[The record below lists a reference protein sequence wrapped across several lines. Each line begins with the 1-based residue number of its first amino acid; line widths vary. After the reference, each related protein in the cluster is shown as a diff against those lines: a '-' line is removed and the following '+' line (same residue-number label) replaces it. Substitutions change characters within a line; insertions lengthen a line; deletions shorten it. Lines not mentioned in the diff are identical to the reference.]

1 MERQA
6 LAITREFSHTS
17 HGNKNAQAPV
27 VLATIAHSVVVR
39 TCHHSFS
46 VRLVRFVY
54 ADDIANGVYLD
65 VIKAASLHAE
75 FYRARTFAMRICEV
89 GDG

>member
-27 VLATIAHSVVVR
+27 VLATIAHSVVVGAR
-39 TCHHSFS
+39 HHSFS
-46 VRLVRFVY
+46 VWIVRFID

-65 VIKAASLHAE
+65 VVKAASLHAE

>member
-1 MERQA
+1 M
-6 LAITREFSHTS
+6 
-17 HGNKNAQAPV
+17 
-27 VLATIAHSVVVR
+27 R
-39 TCHHSFS
+39 TCHHSFG
-46 VRLVRFVY
+46 VRLVGFVY